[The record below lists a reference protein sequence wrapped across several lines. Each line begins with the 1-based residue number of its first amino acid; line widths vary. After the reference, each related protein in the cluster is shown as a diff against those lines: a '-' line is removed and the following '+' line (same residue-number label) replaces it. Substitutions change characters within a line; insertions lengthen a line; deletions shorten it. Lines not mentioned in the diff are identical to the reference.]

1 VAGVGRV
8 LHFVADSVR
17 VAVRLPGSGGTT
29 ALPLERFF
37 SPADNA
43 AIEAAVRDVE
53 SRSAGEIV
61 PYAVERSDRYT
72 RAVWTAATLGG
83 LAGALGAAI
92 LRWAG
97 DFWGGHVALWIALPP
112 AAGAAIGWLL
122 ALALPGLCRLLVP
135 PGVLAE
141 RVHQRASE
149 AFLAEEVF
157 RTRDR
162 TGILIFLSLF
172 ERRVVVRADRGL
184 DGVVTAGEWAEIV
197 DSIAT
202 GMREGRPG
210 PALAEGIRRCASL
223 AGRVPPRPD
232 DRDELPGQLRMRR
245 E

>member
-1 VAGVGRV
+1 M
-8 LHFVADSVR
+8 
-17 VAVRLPGSGGTT
+17 T

-37 SPADNA
+37 SPADHA

-53 SRSAGEIV
+53 ARSAGEIV

-72 RAVWTAATLGG
+72 RALWTAATLGG
-83 LAGALGAAI
+83 LTGALAAAL
-92 LRWAG
+92 LRWAA
-97 DFWGGHVALWIALPP
+97 DIWVGHVALWIALPP
-112 AAGAAIGWLL
+112 AAGAAVGWLL
-122 ALALPGLCRLLVP
+122 ALALPGLRRMLVP

-141 RVHQRASE
+141 RVRQRASE
-149 AFLAEEVF
+149 AFLSEEVF

-162 TGILIFLSLF
+162 TGILVFLSLF
-172 ERRVVVRADRGL
+172 EHRVVVRADIGL
-184 DGVVTAGEWAEIV
+184 DAIVAADEWKEIV
-197 DSIAT
+197 DGIAT

-223 AGRVPPRPD
+223 AARVPPRPD